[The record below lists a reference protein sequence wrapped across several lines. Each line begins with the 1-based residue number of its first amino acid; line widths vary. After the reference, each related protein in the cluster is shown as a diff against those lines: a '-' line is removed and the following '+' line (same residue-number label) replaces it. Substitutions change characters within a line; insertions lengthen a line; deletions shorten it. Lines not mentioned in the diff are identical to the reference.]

1 MRTLRFRND
10 ATARQRL
17 WPEDAMQHPAKGNI
31 FMWQQCLEFYS
42 QPGDVV
48 LDPMSGIGTTML
60 AALMGRNVVC
70 VELEA
75 WMVEILHH
83 SWAKMRQHP
92 MMGFE
97 LGQVEIHQGDA
108 RDLSWL
114 PQVSCILTS
123 PPYEGA
129 LVEGTDGIDWTK
141 KERDGDVS
149 KQPHLPKTSRYRGYT
164 RPSLVLTSPP
174 YEEVAS
180 SVKNTNRNDALRGHP
195 ETAGKPMAYTR
206 PSLVLSSPPYEGTNV
221 DRAESLGEA
230 PFGGPNSQARGHG
243 YTRPGS
249 LSENIGNLRSTAY
262 WIAMHAVYAECY
274 RILRPGGILCLAVKG
289 FTRDHQYVD
298 LPQQTS
304 DLCESLGFMPHDH
317 WRRELA
323 SLSFWRILQATDKVE
338 EVVAQ
343 RADLFGLVED
353 VKRIKRVDNGKLDA
367 RLRYEEVL
375 ALRKPDGLEDAYR
388 TLVEAGK

>member
-1 MRTLRFRND
+1 MRTLRFRED

-149 KQPHLPKTSRYRGYT
+149 KQPHLPKTSRYRG
-164 RPSLVLTSPP
+164 
-174 YEEVAS
+174 
-180 SVKNTNRNDALRGHP
+180 
-195 ETAGKPMAYTR
+195 YTR